1 MPIEIRELNIRVNI
15 NETNPTAQR
24 TDNPNERRQ
33 QRDAS
38 SEALVKECVEQLLR
52 ILQSQKER

>member
-1 MPIEIRELNIRVNI
+1 MPIEIRELNIKVNV
-15 NETNPTAQR
+15 NETNPNAQR
-24 TDNPNERRQ
+24 TENPNERRQ

-38 SEALVKECVEQLLR
+38 SDALVKECVEQLLR

>member
-1 MPIEIRELNIRVNI
+1 MPIEIRELNIKVNV
-15 NETNPTAQR
+15 NETNANTQR
-24 TDNPNERRQ
+24 TENPNERRQ